1 MIKKKIYC
9 IKCGILKKSYKLPE
23 YEYLKLNYL
32 CRLCKGDANKDR
44 K

>member
-23 YEYLKLNYL
+23 YEYLKLNYK
-32 CRLCKGDANKDR
+32 CRLCKGDDHR
-44 K
+44 KS